1 MDNELVWLCWSMINI
16 EENYAIEYYCT
27 YLFSLILNWCT
38 VSELIITDLSY
49 FVFNDFS
56 DRFD

>member
-1 MDNELVWLCWSMINI
+1 M
-16 EENYAIEYYCT
+16 
-27 YLFSLILNWCT
+27 YLSFSLILNWCT

-49 FVFNDFS
+49 FVFTDFS